1 MDTKQLNSTFGL
13 ISHHRGFDIKPVEG
27 SNQLSIT
34 LEGREVGQVGS
45 LDLAKAYIDFYH
57 SATDTSFSL
66 SRQRLETA
74 QERSDAPPE
83 PELSRSKLN
92 AWVMWYRNAS
102 GCGLREAHQEGM
114 RRLQAKG
121 A

>member
-1 MDTKQLNSTFGL
+1 MSGNHPVSTL
-13 ISHHRGFDIKPVEG
+13 ASISTHRGFEIKPVEG
-27 SNQLSIT
+27 SNLLSIT
-34 LEGREVGQVGS
+34 LEGREVSQVGS
-45 LDLAKAYIDFYH
+45 LELAKAYIDFYY

-74 QERSDAPPE
+74 QERSDTPPE